1 MKHAAAGHRMGGALV
16 ASGLLLLTAGAR
28 AADPPPDA
36 PSADVS
42 GAEVS
47 EPETLAQRI
56 ADLEQRLADT
66 QQALRGRAPAVTVS
80 GYVDFGF
87 FAVGGDGSG
96 VVQDLGTNRRYPVE
110 GTQFAWVFLGDLLA
124 PAVNTRG
131 EPASL
136 GNLPGVDRTD
146 SINSTGAPSFIVNE
160 VNLTLTG
167 ALADNALAT
176 ASVDFLPRSGREFS
190 LGDAF
195 EVDLAQLEWMP
206 GPARRTSIFVGKVD
220 SVIGLEYR
228 ERKARQ
234 RFGITPSL
242 IARYTTGTPLG
253 LKVRSKLG
261 QGGWLVIAAA
271 LTNGSSSI
279 EQFHFYDE
287 IDSNAAKTVSG
298 RIAVV
303 TGRRLELGVS
313 GEYGA
318 QDHAADSYGALW
330 FLGADLQLHLGALEV
345 KGEWLMGRGAGEDM
359 AVYDP
364 AHRPYGLR
372 LNSGAYLEGDWMLTP
387 IIGVLARGELRD
399 ARVWLGNP
407 DAPMGGERLYIT
419 KNWRAVAGL
428 RVVASEHVVF
438 KAEYLHNGEYGAVP
452 AIRDDVFTSS
462 LVLSY

>member
-1 MKHAAAGHRMGGALV
+1 MGGALV

-287 IDSNAAKTVSG
+287 IDSNTGKTVSG
-298 RIAVV
+298 RLSARLPLPVW
-303 TGRRLELGVS
+303 LELGVS
-313 GEYGA
+313 GSFGA
-318 QDHAADSYGALW
+318 QDRSPNNDKALW
-330 FLGADLQLHLGALEV
+330 FFGPDLIGHLGNLDLKAQ
-345 KGEWLMGRGAGEDM
+345 WLTGGSPGD
-359 AVYDP
+359 AVNDV
-364 AHRPYGLR
+364 YGLD
-372 LNSGAYLEGDWMLTP
+372 LHGGGYLEGDYMFGPSLGALGR
-387 IIGVLARGELRD
+387 IEYRHAL
-399 ARVWLGNP
+399 VWLGN
-407 DAPMGGERLYIT
+407 ERAYLT
-419 KNWRAVAGL
+419 KSWRATVGL
-428 RVVASEHVVF
+428 RWVWSDRAVIR
-438 KAEYLHNGEYGAVP
+438 AEYLHNGEYGGVP
-452 AIRDDVFTSS
+452 SIPNDVFTSS